1 MKTETA
7 AIIEPPFTRN
17 EYNVIV
23 NATGA
28 VGVCWEQLQF
38 PANYRES
45 KFAGRTLYAVSLHDA
60 GETVHFLDGEV
71 TRISRKQF
79 HEILD
84 LEANAKRKTLG

>member
-1 MKTETA
+1 MKTETV
-7 AIIEPPFTRN
+7 AITETKRTHN

-23 NATGA
+23 NDTGA
-28 VGVCWEQLQF
+28 VGVCWGQLQF
-38 PANYRES
+38 PANYCES